1 MSLLHLSLFFLSS
14 FLLRLFLFFI
24 FYFFYT
30 QAVNDKQRE
39 LNAAMKLVN
48 KEKKDMDKIMEDM
61 NSDAV
66 LDLLRS
72 ETGED
77 KEMAQAKSD
86 LKVLDMFIKADV
98 SARGSEALT
107 DGGSR
112 KSRSNM
118 LREMILFMQQV
129 LTAVKLGEGGMVY
142 QIATDLS
149 QLSIYTTQ
157 AISVMAENP
166 DKTKKRK
173 IVLTSS
179 HLPKDKTS
187 KSSADGFSEI
197 FKSIVQKYKSFYDY
211 CLREGI
217 SVEGMP
223 NPQEV
228 S

>member
-1 MSLLHLSLFFLSS
+1 MTSLFHLSLTPSSLFFLSS
-14 FLLRLFLFFI
+14 LLLRLF
-24 FYFFYT
+24 YFFYF
-30 QAVNDKQRE
+30 QAVDDKQRE
-39 LNAAMKLVN
+39 LNTAMKLMN

-77 KEMAQAKSD
+77 KEMVQAKRD

-98 SARGSEALT
+98 SARGSEALM
-107 DGGSR
+107 DGSSK

-129 LTAVKLGEGGMVY
+129 LTAVKLGEGGMAY

-149 QLSIYTTQ
+149 ALSIYTTQ
-157 AISVMAENP
+157 AISVMAESP
-166 DKTKKRK
+166 DKSTKRK
-173 IVLTSS
+173 IVLSSS

-187 KSSADGFSEI
+187 KSSADGFAEV
-197 FKSIVQKYKSFYDY
+197 FKFH
-211 CLREGI
+211 
-217 SVEGMP
+217 
-223 NPQEV
+223 
-228 S
+228 